1 VSYWLDLLT
10 LALILGTA
18 ATVIAYLADEAGMIH
33 SAGAALMGVGGYT
46 SALATRD
53 LQIVLP
59 AALALTLITGFVSGT
74 CLHVLTR
81 RLRGAYLALVTL
93 GAAVILH
100 GLMLNWVSLT
110 GGPMGLTA
118 VPSLSKSRA
127 FELFSCL
134 ILAGVT
140 TVGVKKLP
148 QTAFGL
154 RVRALRD
161 DELLS
166 EDLLLH
172 PQGVRFL
179 LFVGSSCA
187 LSLLG
192 GLYAHHLRFV
202 DPSSF
207 ALRES
212 ISILAMGLV
221 VPISVSLR
229 GLVGGLFFIFI
240 PELLRLIGLPAAF
253 GAQLRLAIFGL
264 LLLIVIWNG
273 QLAMDRALAGG
284 ERRA

>member
-1 VSYWLDLLT
+1 
-10 LALILGTA
+10 
-18 ATVIAYLADEAGMIH
+18 MIH

-46 SALATRD
+46 SALATHS
-53 LQIVLP
+53 LHVAIPV
-59 AALALTLITGFVSGT
+59 ALALTLVTGSLCGAI
-74 CLHVLTR
+74 LHVLTR
-81 RLRGAYLALVTL
+81 RLTAAYLALVTL
-93 GAAVILH
+93 GAAVVLH
-100 GLMLNWVSLT
+100 GLMINWVSLT
-110 GGPMGLTA
+110 AGPMGLA
-118 VPSLSKSRA
+118 NVPSLSKFRA
-127 FELFSCL
+127 LEVFWCL
-134 ILAGVT
+134 ILAAITALGVE
-140 TVGVKKLP
+140 KLARTP
-148 QTAFGL
+148 FGL

-166 EDLLLH
+166 EDLLLR
-172 PQGVRFL
+172 PQRIRFI

-192 GLYAHHLRFV
+192 GFYAHHLRFV

-221 VPISVSLR
+221 VPISLPLR

-240 PELLRLIGLPAAF
+240 PELLRLVGLPPAL

-273 QLAMDRALAGG
+273 KLAVSWAIAGG
-284 ERRA
+284 GHRA